1 MTDKRRKDSKK
12 KFNNITDWILHEVKT
27 RLKDYHS
34 PEQISGKLKKE
45 GGEWISYETIYQM
58 IYQNYQGLGIYQ
70 RYLRQGRKK
79 RKKRGSLQG
88 KRGSIPNRVGIEQRP
103 AIAGEKKGNCSGGHE
118 GMRVAGSKNLE
129 LRRSEPL
136 CLTSRGLKPY

>member
-1 MTDKRRKDSKK
+1 
-12 KFNNITDWILHEVKT
+12 
-27 RLKDYHS
+27 
-34 PEQISGKLKKE
+34 
-45 GGEWISYETIYQM
+45 M

-103 AIAGEKKGNCSGGHE
+103 AIAGEKKELGHWE
-118 GMRVAGSKNLE
+118 SDTMSLFNSEVHQNLKSIHRILQKE
-129 LRRSEPL
+129 FDSQDIF
-136 CLTSRGLKPY
+136 